1 MTNSE
6 ATKWLK
12 AIEEKYIHGGDEW
25 HDEQRETAIKVAI
38 EALQNEPIRCK
49 DCKWYGGKM
58 NYPHPYKECTRHHC
72 LSAPNDYCSRAE
84 RKEK

>member
-1 MTNSE
+1 MKLWDAVNYLRSSGFSE
-6 ATKWLK
+6 EQICEVMNAFADVTK
-12 AIEEKYIHGGDEW
+12 
-25 HDEQRETAIKVAI
+25 
-38 EALQNEPIRCK
+38 CK